1 MEGLSARHSHS
12 HHTLVSELPDPSNSH
27 GDNTVKEGKSHT
39 PGQTFHWNIN
49 QKKWKEVLL
58 FLCVSMWLI
67 DFSFFLSISLEVPW
81 RKMFQTVH
89 VYLARLFKQL
99 VAISREKA
107 WFGVFLPYHNTTRK
121 CEQERN
127 FVLLSLLVSQG
138 ILWYLMSLCSKQL
151 LDFAEITRI
160 FI

>member
-49 QKKWKEVLL
+49 QKN
-58 FLCVSMWLI
+58 
-67 DFSFFLSISLEVPW
+67 
-81 RKMFQTVH
+81 
-89 VYLARLFKQL
+89 
-99 VAISREKA
+99 
-107 WFGVFLPYHNTTRK
+107 GRK
-121 CEQERN
+121 CYCFCVWACDQLIFPFFCLYLLRYHEEKCFKLFMFIWHGYSNSWWPSVRRRHGLGFSCLTTTQHESVNRN